1 MGSKP
6 PVVKIDYRSAMSELQ
21 TYWKLSDSLDEGQF
35 STQSGRNE
43 LTILTPMIEY
53 RGVYQQ
59 YEER

>member
-1 MGSKP
+1 
-6 PVVKIDYRSAMSELQ
+6 MSELQ